1 VSDNFIVSARKYRP
15 VRFEDVIGQESVT
28 STLQNAIKGGQ
39 LAHAYLFCGPR
50 GVGKTTC
57 ARILS
62 REVNGFEISESGDAS
77 TSLNIFELDAAS
89 NNSVDDIR
97 NLVDQVRIP
106 PQYGKYKVYIIDE
119 VHMLSASAFNAFLKT
134 LEEPPPYAIFIL
146 ATTEKHKILP
156 TILSRCQIF
165 DFARVTVDDI
175 TKYLAGICKKEKII
189 ADESALHL
197 IAQKSDGAMRDSLSM
212 LDRLVNYTDR
222 TLTYA
227 SVLSNLN
234 ILDYDYYFRI
244 TDHLLSQDHSSV
256 LLLFDEI
263 LRKGFDGGDFISGL
277 EEHFRNLM
285 VGRNSQTVALLE
297 VTGDLKQRYLQQSAL
312 IPTGYLL
319 NAMNLGNLCEVNYK
333 NSNNKRLHVEL
344 TLIKMCYLNNVLNLS
359 QEKPQTEVKKNSLS
373 EAAYKK
379 PAEIAQV
386 LKEPEAQSLVIS
398 RQSSE
403 KQEIVI
409 SEPEVKLNQ
418 NGSRLEKPKTE
429 NRKPETSTSN
439 LQPSNLTG
447 SLSFSDLQIADEVEV
462 KEERIEAAFAEI
474 NPEKLEVAWNEY
486 TQLLASE
493 KRVSLQNLMKQN
505 KPAVEGAVVTVV
517 LGSKLSKELFDNERI
532 KLAEFLESKLGVR
545 GISLM
550 AVVEKK
556 ATAQPSKPFTAAEKF
571 RKMAEENPAI
581 LELQKRLDLKL
592 EH

>member
-1 VSDNFIVSARKYRP
+1 MSDNFIVSARKYRP

-28 STLQNAIKGGQ
+28 ATLQNAIKGGQ

-57 ARILS
+57 ARILA
-62 REVNGFEISESGDAS
+62 REVNGFEISETGDAS

-106 PQYGKYKVYIIDE
+106 PQHGKYKVYIIDE

-175 TKYLAGICKKEKII
+175 TKYLAGICKKEKIT

-212 LDRLVNYTDR
+212 LDRLVNYSSR

-227 SVLSNLN
+227 SVLTNLN
-234 ILDYDYYFRI
+234 ILDYDYYFRL
-244 TDHLLSQDHSSV
+244 TDQLLSQDHAST

-277 EEHFRNLM
+277 GEHFRNLM
-285 VGRNSQTVALLE
+285 VGRDTQTVSLLE

-319 NAMNLGNLCEVNYK
+319 NALNLANLCEVNYK

-344 TLIKMCYLNNVLNLS
+344 TLLKMCYLNNVLHLA
-359 QEKPQTEVKKNSLS
+359 QEKPQAEVKKNSLS
-373 EAAYKK
+373 ELVYKK
-379 PAEIAQV
+379 DTAETMQV
-386 LKEPEAQSLVIS
+386 VK
-398 RQSSE
+398 
-403 KQEIVI
+403 
-409 SEPEVKLNQ
+409 EPEVKSTVHSPQ
-418 NGSRLEKPKTE
+418 STVKEKKPSQELLPPVTE
-429 NRKPETSTSN
+429 NRKPETSNSK
-439 LQPSNLTG
+439 LQTSNLTG
-447 SLSFSDLQIADEVEV
+447 SLSFSDLLIEEEEEV
-462 KEERIEAAFAEI
+462 KEEKADATTVEI
-474 NPEKLEVAWNEY
+474 NPEKLQGAWSEY
-486 TQLLASE
+486 AQLMANE
-493 KRVSLQNLMKQN
+493 KRVSLQNLMTQN
-505 KPAVEGAVVTVV
+505 KPAAEGAVVTVA

-550 AVVEKK
+550 AIVEKK
-556 ATAQPSKPFTAAEKF
+556 TSVQPTKPFTASEKF

>member
-1 VSDNFIVSARKYRP
+1 M
-15 VRFEDVIGQESVT
+15 IGQESVT

-57 ARILS
+57 ARILA
-62 REVNGFEISESGDAS
+62 REVNGFEVSESGDAS

-165 DFARVTVDDI
+165 DFARVKIEDI
-175 TKYLAGICKKEKII
+175 VSYLAGICKKEKIT

-222 TLTYA
+222 TLTYE
-227 SVLSNLN
+227 SVLLNLN
-234 ILDYDYYFRI
+234 ILDYDYYFKI
-244 TDHLLSQDHSSV
+244 TDHLLTQDHAAV

-285 VGRNSQTVALLE
+285 VGREPQTVSLLE
-297 VTGDLKQRYLQQSAL
+297 VTGDLKQRYLQQAAL
-312 IPTGYLL
+312 IPAGYLL
-319 NAMNLGNLCEVNYK
+319 NAMNLANLCEVNYK

-344 TLIKMCYLNNVLNLS
+344 TLMKLCYLNNVLNLS
-359 QEKPQTEVKKNSLS
+359 QEKPQAEVKKNSLT
-373 EAAYKK
+373 ETAYKK
-379 PAEIAQV
+379 PAETAQV
-386 LKEPEAQSLVIS
+386 VRESEAQSSVIGHQS
-398 RQSSE
+398 TEKQKIVSSE
-403 KQEIVI
+403 PPTKMVPVNSQ
-409 SEPEVKLNQ
+409 PD
-418 NGSRLEKPKTE
+418 
-429 NRKPETSTSN
+429 KPETSNFKSQTSDFK
-439 LQPSNLTG
+439 LQTSNLTG
-447 SLSFSDLQIADEVEV
+447 SLSFSDLQILEEEEV
-462 KEERIEAAFAEI
+462 KEEQPQAGAVEI
-474 NPEKLEVAWNEY
+474 NPKQLESAWNEY
-486 TQLLASE
+486 AQLLAKD
-493 KRVSLQNLMKQN
+493 KRVSLQNLMTQN
-505 KPAVEGAVVTVV
+505 KPSAEGAVVTVA
-517 LGSKLSKELFDNERI
+517 LGSRLSKELFDNERI

-550 AVVEKK
+550 AIVEKK
-556 ATAQPSKPFTAAEKF
+556 AAPTHTKPFTASEKF